1 MLESKHNRER
11 GFSMVEV
18 LVSLII
24 LMIGL
29 LGLAGLMVQGQRSEM
44 ESYQRVQALTLLQ
57 DMVARINANRN
68 AAGCYAF
75 TPDTIPS
82 PATSATFLGTSSTF
96 TPACTLAGVT
106 AQQQAQAVADMTA
119 WNALLLGASEK
130 SDGNNVGVMVG
141 ARGCINYDGSNL
153 LTDSSGATI
162 TGSGIYTVSVVWQG
176 LGDTFANTTLL
187 CGRGNYGS
195 EAKRRVVSMP
205 IRIGSINNTN

>member
-1 MLESKHNRER
+1 MLAPNNRDES
-11 GFSMVEV
+11 GFGMVEV

-29 LGLAGLMVQGQRSEM
+29 LGLAGLMIQGQRSEM

-57 DMVARINANRN
+57 DMVARINVNRN

-75 TPDTIPS
+75 TPDTIPN
-82 PATSATFLGTSSTF
+82 PATSTTYLGTGSTY
-96 TPACTLAGVT
+96 TPVCNLASAT

-119 WNALLLGASEK
+119 WNSLLLGAAEK
-130 SDGNNVGVMVG
+130 SGANSVGVMVG
-141 ARGCINYDGSNL
+141 ARGCINYDDDNL
-153 LTDSSGATI
+153 LTDSTGATI
-162 TGSGIYTVSVVWQG
+162 AGSGIYTVSVVWQG

-187 CGRGNYGS
+187 CGNGNYGS